1 MTRRMNTRPRS
12 PFFSLFCRP
21 SPRSPD
27 ATSQH
32 TGVVRV
38 AVGCAPQPCGSSLET
53 FTRGDVITRL
63 YIAVLHTSALVSR
76 DTRGSL
82 HAALVGRHDFR
93 LPGLGGQLAARR
105 PLVVAAGLADR
116 AEQLVLPEAL
126 LERVDSLCGR
136 LAEERPV
143 RQPEAYSLWRNNF
156 NTQTRSIRPVRCTR
170 PL

>member
-1 MTRRMNTRPRS
+1 MLGRAPGAR
-12 PFFSLFCRP
+12 
-21 SPRSPD
+21 
-27 ATSQH
+27 
-32 TGVVRV
+32 TG
-38 AVGCAPQPCGSSLET
+38 S
-53 FTRGDVITRL
+53 GDDTL
-63 YIAVLHTSALVSR
+63 SFIAVLHTSALVS
-76 DTRGSL
+76 RGSL

-126 LERVDSLCGR
+126 LESMDSLCGR

-156 NTQTRSIRPVRCTR
+156 NT
-170 PL
+170 